1 METRPGTFISTFI
14 FASWVILISG
24 TEQHLESKELPFNF
38 DEADL
43 DTWTEKVISGF
54 LCCCCF
60 FLLFILFFFKH
71 TVLFTV
77 DDFYKKAQNLQ
88 RSMLKTINKI
98 LFLNMNAFANLF
110 II

>member
-1 METRPGTFISTFI
+1 M
-14 FASWVILISG
+14 
-24 TEQHLESKELPFNF
+24 
-38 DEADL
+38 
-43 DTWTEKVISGF
+43 
-54 LCCCCF
+54 
-60 FLLFILFFFKH
+60 LLLFFFGLFWVFLN

-77 DDFYKKAQNLQ
+77 DDFYNKAQNLQ

>member
-1 METRPGTFISTFI
+1 M
-14 FASWVILISG
+14 
-24 TEQHLESKELPFNF
+24 
-38 DEADL
+38 
-43 DTWTEKVISGF
+43 
-54 LCCCCF
+54 
-60 FLLFILFFFKH
+60 LLFFFWFVLGFFKH

-77 DDFYKKAQNLQ
+77 DDFYNKAQNLQ

>member
-24 TEQHLESKELPFNF
+24 TEQHLESMERPLNF

-54 LCCCCF
+54 LCCC
-60 FLLFILFFFKH
+60 FFFGLFWVFLN

-77 DDFYKKAQNLQ
+77 DDFYNKAQNLQ

>member
-1 METRPGTFISTFI
+1 M
-14 FASWVILISG
+14 L
-24 TEQHLESKELPFNF
+24 
-38 DEADL
+38 
-43 DTWTEKVISGF
+43 
-54 LCCCCF
+54 
-60 FLLFILFFFKH
+60 LLFFFVVYFVLFFKH